1 MNNDQS
7 TDYTHWV
14 SSAPAKKSI
23 RHKVT
28 QFLLGVGFLLVL
40 LLPGVLIGV
49 FLVSGAASILLFG
62 ALPVAVA
69 YFGGATSATPRIIAV
84 MVVSGTLARVF
95 DQSPILSALLVAVVA
110 FLIGISAR
118 RGLSSPILFVG
129 ISLAFLVIN
138 PPKLGQS
145 GQQVFDN
152 LDPVLVTAL
161 LLLIGGLW
169 ARLVIASIRK
179 WIPATPETSP
189 RSMKIL
195 VPYGLALG
203 ISTGLSTYFLMTY
216 APGGV
221 GAWLILTIFVVY
233 KPDPDKRRARTRD
246 RVIGTIGGGIAA
258 FIVLEI
264 LEAFD
269 WQQGLAQLLLALL
282 FLGVSMTYFIP
293 GPYWKYVFFL
303 TPGVVLLDSNAVSD
317 QTNID
322 LLRVVYTL
330 IGVAI
335 ALISGLVVQLVV
347 QTIYGNKATTPDQSH

>member
-1 MNNDQS
+1 M
-7 TDYTHWV
+7 TRFV
-14 SSAPAKKSI
+14 SGASAKKPI
-23 RHKVT
+23 WHKATPLV
-28 QFLLGVGFLLVL
+28 LGFGFLLVL

-69 YFGGATSATPRIIAV
+69 YFGGATSAATRIIV
-84 MVVSGTLARVF
+84 LMVVSGTLARVF
-95 DQSPILSALLVAVVA
+95 DQSPILSALLIAVVA

-138 PPKLGQS
+138 PPKLGES
-145 GQQVFDN
+145 GNQALDN
-152 LDPVLVTAL
+152 LNPVLVTAIL
-161 LLLIGGLW
+161 LIIGGLW
-169 ARLVIASIRK
+169 ARLVISSIRK
-179 WIPATPETSP
+179 WIPTTPETSP

-203 ISTGLSTYFLMTY
+203 ISTGLATYFLMTY

-233 KPDPDKRRARTRD
+233 KPDPDKTRARTRD
-246 RVIGTIGGGIAA
+246 RVIGTIGGAIAA
-258 FIVLEI
+258 FIILEI

-269 WQQGLAQLLLALL
+269 WQQGLVQLLLALIL
-282 FLGVSMTYFIP
+282 LGVSMTYFVP

-317 QTNID
+317 QTSVD
-322 LLRVVYTL
+322 FLRVGYTL
-330 IGVAI
+330 LGVAI
-335 ALISGLVVQLVV
+335 ALATGLVVELLVR
-347 QTIYGNKATTPDQSH
+347 TIYGKKATIPDQSR

>member
-1 MNNDQS
+1 MSS
-7 TDYTHWV
+7 TASKKPIWHKA
-14 SSAPAKKSI
+14 APP
-23 RHKVT
+23 
-28 QFLLGVGFLLVL
+28 LLGFGFLIVL

-69 YFGGATSATPRIIAV
+69 YFGGATSSTTRIVTV

-95 DQSPILSALLVAVVA
+95 DGSPVLSALLIAVVA

-129 ISLAFLVIN
+129 ISLAFLIIN

-145 GQQVFDN
+145 GNQA
-152 LDPVLVTAL
+152 LDDLNPVLVTAV

-169 ARLVIASIRK
+169 ARLVIATIRK
-179 WIPATPETSP
+179 WIPNTPETSS
-189 RSMKIL
+189 RSMKVL

-203 ISTGLSTYFLMTY
+203 ISTGLATYFLMTY
-216 APGGV
+216 SPGGV

-233 KPDPDKRRARTRD
+233 QPDPEKRRARTRG
-246 RVIGTIGGGIAA
+246 RVIGTVAGGVAA

-264 LEAFD
+264 LEALD
-269 WQQGLAQLLLALL
+269 WQRGLVQLFLALM
-282 FLGVSMTYFIP
+282 FIAISMSYFVP

-303 TPGVVLLDSNAVSD
+303 TPGIVLLDSNAVTD
-317 QTNID
+317 QTTVD
-322 LLRVVYTL
+322 FLRVAYTL
-330 IGVAI
+330 IGIAI
-335 ALISGLVVQLVV
+335 ALVTGLVVQLIT
-347 QTIYGNKATTPDQSH
+347 QTIYGKKSTTPDQSH